1 VQEVPRPL
9 LADIQKQTK
18 EQRSPSHVHQK
29 HTKNMQNSASSG
41 TTATAGST
49 PYASASLYVGDLHS
63 EVTEALLCDIFNAVG
78 PVASIRVCRDAVTRR
93 SLGYAYVNFHMMVDA
108 ERALDTMNYT
118 MIKGRPIR
126 IMWSHRD
133 PSIRKSGKGNI
144 FIKNLDKSIDN
155 KMLYDTFC
163 TFGNILSCKIAY
175 DEEGRSKGYGFVHYE
190 TEEAAETA
198 IEKVDGKMLKE
209 KIVYVGKFKRKA
221 ERELED
227 GSSEKKYTNI
237 FVKNLDEAVT
247 DAQLQDLFS
256 KFGEITSL
264 ALMKDEQGK
273 SKGFAFINYGDMD
286 AAAKAVEAKNAEELN
301 GKPMYVG
308 RAQKKSERMAE
319 LKEKFDK
326 IKLERINKYQGVN
339 LYVKN
344 LDEQLAD
351 DAFLAAFSEYGVVT
365 SCKVM
370 RDDKGQGKGFGFVC
384 YTTPEEATKA
394 VTEMNGKILAQKPI
408 YVALAQ
414 RKEQRRAQLEA
425 QIAQRVQQT
434 RMANGAQ
441 GMPGMYPPQ
450 GPAVF
455 YPMQGGAQ
463 GRGQM
468 YYQQPMPGQ
477 QRGMQQQRFPQ
488 QGGKGGYQ
496 QQPQGYMVNGP
507 QGNRQPRQNQ
517 RRQGPGGPQQG
528 GKAGGRGRG
537 QGPQPGRG
545 GPQFQQGAR
554 NVPAPTPAPPAA
566 PPAQPAAPAPAPGP
580 VDFAAQLAAVPSE
593 QQKMMLGE
601 RLFPLIEQHH
611 EVGEQA
617 GKITGMLLD
626 MDTPELL
633 HLVESPDA
641 LRQKVVEAINV
652 LAQHGMAH
660 AISE

>member
-1 VQEVPRPL
+1 M
-9 LADIQKQTK
+9 QT
-18 EQRSPSHVHQK
+18 
-29 HTKNMQNSASSG
+29 G
-41 TTATAGST
+41 T
-49 PYASASLYVGDLHS
+49 PYASASLYVGDLHID
-63 EVTEALLCDIFNAVG
+63 VTEALLCDIFNAVG

-198 IEKVDGKMLKE
+198 IDKVDGKMLKE

-227 GSSEKKYTNI
+227 GSTERKYTNI
-237 FVKNLDEAVT
+237 FVKNLEDEVT
-247 DAQLQDLFS
+247 EAQLGELFG
-256 KFGEITSL
+256 KFGTITEGAL
-264 ALMKDEQGK
+264 ALMKDVEGK
-273 SKGFAFINYGDMD
+273 SKGFAFINFESME
-286 AAAKAVEAKNAEELN
+286 AARQAVEEMNGFELN
-301 GKPMYVG
+301 GKAMYVG

-326 IKLERINKYQGVN
+326 IKQERINKYQGVN

-344 LDEQLAD
+344 LDETLED
-351 DAFLAAFSEYGVVT
+351 AAFKEAFEVYGQIT
-365 SCKVM
+365 SCKIM
-370 RDDKGQGKGFGFVC
+370 RDDKGNAKGFGFVC
-384 YTTPEEATKA
+384 YTTNEEASKA
-394 VTEMNGKILAQKPI
+394 VTEMNGKILASKPI

-414 RKEQRRAQLEA
+414 RKEQRRAQLEL
-425 QIAQRVQQT
+425 QLAQRMSAT
-434 RMANGAQ
+434 RGNMNAPQ
-441 GMPGMYPPQ
+441 MPGMYTPVQ
-450 GPAVF
+450 GGIF
-455 YPMQGGAQ
+455 YPMQGSG
-463 GRGQM
+463 GRGGQM
-468 YYQQPMPGQ
+468 YYQPQMGGQ
-477 QRGMQQQRFPQ
+477 GVPRRFPQ
-488 QGGKGGYQ
+488 QGGKGGQ
-496 QQPQGYMVNGP
+496 QFPQGGPQGYMVQGP
-507 QGNRQPRQNQ
+507 QQGNPRQPRQNQ
-517 RRQGPGGPQQG
+517 RRQQGGPGGPQQG
-528 GKAGGRGRG
+528 GKGRGRG
-537 QGPQPGRG
+537 QGGQPGQQPGR
-545 GPQFQQGAR
+545 GPQFQQTAR
-554 NVPAPTPAPPAA
+554 NVPPAA
-566 PPAQPAAPAPAPGP
+566 PPAPAPAPAPQPTPIATAPGP
-580 VDFAAQLAAVPSE
+580 VDFATQLAAVPDE

-601 RLFPLIEQHH
+601 RLFPLIDKHP
-611 EVGEQA
+611 EVLDQA

-633 HLVESPDA
+633 HLIESPDA

-652 LAQHGMAH
+652 LAQHGMAS
-660 AISE
+660 AVVE

>member
-1 VQEVPRPL
+1 M
-9 LADIQKQTK
+9 
-18 EQRSPSHVHQK
+18 
-29 HTKNMQNSASSG
+29 N
-41 TTATAGST
+41 AGT
-49 PYASASLYVGDLHS
+49 PYASASLYVGDLHN

-227 GSSEKKYTNI
+227 GSTERKYTNI
-237 FVKNLDEAVT
+237 FVKNLDEGVVE
-247 DAQLQDLFS
+247 DELKKIFS
-256 KFGEITSL
+256 AFGEITSL
-264 ALMKDEQGK
+264 ALMNAEDGK
-273 SKGFAFINYGDMD
+273 SKGFAFINYGDME
-286 AAAKAVEAKNAEELN
+286 AARKAVEEKNGVDLN
-301 GKPMYVG
+301 GKAMYVG
-308 RAQKKSERMAE
+308 RAQKKSERTAE

-326 IKLERINKYQGVN
+326 IKQERINKYQGVN

-344 LDEQLAD
+344 LDENLED
-351 DAFLAAFSEYGVVT
+351 DAFRTAFEEYGQIT

-370 RDDKGQGKGFGFVC
+370 RDDKVHGKGFGFVC

-394 VTEMNGKILAQKPI
+394 VTEMNGKILASKPI

-425 QIAQRVQQT
+425 QMAQRVQQS
-434 RMANGAQ
+434 RMQNAPG

-455 YPMQGGAQ
+455 YPMQAG

-468 YYQQPMPGQ
+468 YYQPQMGGQ
-477 QRGMQQQRFPQ
+477 GMQRRFPQ
-488 QGGKGGYQ
+488 QGGKGQ
-496 QQPQGYMVNGP
+496 QFQGQGGPQGYMVQGP

-517 RRQGPGGPQQG
+517 RRQGGPQGGPGQG
-528 GKAGGRGRG
+528 QKGSGRGGRG
-537 QGPQPGRG
+537 QGPPQGGRG
-545 GPQFQQGAR
+545 APQFQQGAR
-554 NVPAPTPAPPAA
+554 NVPPAPQPPAPQQA
-566 PPAQPAAPAPAPGP
+566 APAQPVPAPGP
-580 VDFAAQLAAVPSE
+580 VDFAAQLAAVPAE

-601 RLFPLIEQHH
+601 RLFPLIEKHM
-611 EVGEQA
+611 EVGDQA

-633 HLVESPDA
+633 HLIESPEA

-652 LAQHGMAH
+652 LAQHGMAN
-660 AISE
+660 AIEQ

>member
-1 VQEVPRPL
+1 M
-9 LADIQKQTK
+9 
-18 EQRSPSHVHQK
+18 
-29 HTKNMQNSASSG
+29 N
-41 TTATAGST
+41 TAAST
-49 PYASASLYVGDLHS
+49 PYASASLYVGDLHT

-198 IEKVDGKMLKE
+198 IDKVDGKMLKE

-227 GSSEKKYTNI
+227 GSTEKKYTNI
-237 FVKNLDEAVT
+237 FVKNLDEEVT
-247 DAQLQDLFS
+247 EEDLRS
-256 KFGEITSL
+256 QFGAFGDITSL
-264 ALMKDEQGK
+264 ALMKDETSK
-273 SKGFAFINYGDMD
+273 SKGFAFINFEGMD
-286 AAAKAVEAKNAEELN
+286 TARNAVEEKNGFEFK
-301 GKPMYVG
+301 GKAMYVG

-326 IKLERINKYQGVN
+326 IKQERINKYQGVN

-344 LDEQLAD
+344 LDEALED
-351 DAFLAAFSEYGVVT
+351 SAFRTAFEEYGQIT
-365 SCKVM
+365 SCKIM
-370 RDDKGQGKGFGFVC
+370 RDDKGNAKGFGFVC

-394 VTEMNGKILAQKPI
+394 VTEMNGKILASKPI

-425 QIAQRVQQT
+425 QMAQRVQQS
-434 RMANGAQ
+434 RMANGPQ
-441 GMPGMYPPQ
+441 GMPGIYPPQ

-455 YPMQGGAQ
+455 YPMQAG

-468 YYQQPMPGQ
+468 YYQQPITGQ
-477 QRGMQQQRFPQ
+477 GVPRRYPQQ
-488 QGGKGGYQ
+488 QGGKGGQ
-496 QQPQGYMVNGP
+496 QFQQGGGPQGYMVQGP
-507 QGNRQPRQNQ
+507 QGSRQPRQNQ

-528 GKAGGRGRG
+528 PKGGKGRQG
-537 QGPQPGRG
+537 QGAPQPGRG
-545 GPQFQQGAR
+545 GPQFQQAAR
-554 NVPAPTPAPPAA
+554 NVPPAPAPAPPAA
-566 PPAQPAAPAPAPGP
+566 PAAAAPAPSAPAGP
-580 VDFAAQLAAVPSE
+580 VDFAAQLAAVPAE

-601 RLFPLIEQHH
+601 RLFPLIEKHH

-633 HLVESPDA
+633 HLIESPEA

-660 AISE
+660 AIQE

>member
-1 VQEVPRPL
+1 
-9 LADIQKQTK
+9 
-18 EQRSPSHVHQK
+18 
-29 HTKNMQNSASSG
+29 MQ
-41 TTATAGST
+41 AGT
-49 PYASASLYVGDLHS
+49 PYASASLYVGDLHT

-227 GSSEKKYTNI
+227 GSSERKYTNI
-237 FVKNLDEAVT
+237 FVKNLDEET
-247 DAQLQDLFS
+247 NEEDLVGAFS
-256 KFGEITSL
+256 KFGEITTGAL
-264 ALMKDEQGK
+264 ALMRDPEGK
-273 SKGFAFINYGDMD
+273 SKGFAFINFESME
-286 AAAKAVEAKNAEELN
+286 AARLAVEEMSGVELK

-308 RAQKKSERMAE
+308 RAQKKSERTAE

-326 IKLERINKYQGVN
+326 IKQERINKYQGVN

-344 LDEQLAD
+344 LDENLED
-351 DAFLAAFSEYGVVT
+351 AAFREAFEAYGQIT
-365 SCKVM
+365 SCKIM
-370 RDDKGQGKGFGFVC
+370 RDDKMNAKGFGFVC
-384 YTTPEEATKA
+384 YTTNEEASKA
-394 VTEMNGKILAQKPI
+394 VTEMNGKILASKPI

-425 QIAQRVQQT
+425 QIAQRVQAS
-434 RMANGAQ
+434 RMQNTPG
-441 GMPGMYPPQ
+441 GMPGMYTPVQ
-450 GPAVF
+450 GPGIF
-455 YPMQGGAQ
+455 YPMQGGGNA
-463 GRGQM
+463 GRGGQM
-468 YYQQPMPGQ
+468 YYQPQMGGQ
-477 QRGMQQQRFPQ
+477 QGVPRRFPQ
-488 QGGKGGYQ
+488 QGGKGGQ
-496 QQPQGYMVNGP
+496 QFQQGGPGQGYMVQGP
-507 QGNRQPRQNQ
+507 QGQPRQPRQNQ
-517 RRQGPGGPQQG
+517 RRQGGPQQG
-528 GKAGGRGRG
+528 QQQGKGKGRG
-537 QGPQPGRG
+537 QGPQQGPPGAQGGRG
-545 GPQFQQGAR
+545 GGAQFQGSAR
-554 NVPAPTPAPPAA
+554 NVP
-566 PPAQPAAPAPAPGP
+566 PAQPPAPAPAPTP
-580 VDFAAQLAAVPSE
+580 QPTQPPAAPAAVDLATQLAALPEGE
-593 QQKMMLGE
+593 QKLMLGE
-601 RLFPLIEQHH
+601 RLFPLIEKHH
-611 EVGEQA
+611 EVGDQA

-633 HLVESPDA
+633 HLIESPEA

-652 LAQHGMAH
+652 LAQHGMAS
-660 AISE
+660 AVEQ

>member
-1 VQEVPRPL
+1 
-9 LADIQKQTK
+9 
-18 EQRSPSHVHQK
+18 
-29 HTKNMQNSASSG
+29 
-41 TTATAGST
+41 
-49 PYASASLYVGDLHS
+49 
-63 EVTEALLCDIFNAVG
+63 
-78 PVASIRVCRDAVTRR
+78 
-93 SLGYAYVNFHMMVDA
+93 MMVDA

-175 DEEGRSKGYGFVHYE
+175 DEEARSKGYGFVHYE

-198 IEKVDGKMLKE
+198 IEKVDGKMLKD

-221 ERELED
+221 DRELED
-227 GSSEKKYTNI
+227 GSSEKKFTNI

-247 DAQLQDLFS
+247 EAELREQFGA
-256 KFGEITSL
+256 FGEITSL
-264 ALMKDEQGK
+264 ALMNTDEGK
-273 SKGFAFINYGDMD
+273 SKGFAFINFEAMD
-286 AAAKAVEAKNAEELN
+286 AARVAVEEKNGFEFK
-301 GKPMYVG
+301 GKAMYVG

-326 IKLERINKYQGVN
+326 IKQERINKYQGVN

-344 LDEQLAD
+344 LDETLQD
-351 DAFLAAFSEYGVVT
+351 DAFRTAFEEYGQIT

-370 RDDKGQGKGFGFVC
+370 RDDKGNGKGFGFVC

-394 VTEMNGKILAQKPI
+394 VTEMNGKILASKPI

-425 QIAQRVQQT
+425 QMAQRVQQS
-434 RMANGAQ
+434 RMQNAPG

-455 YPMQGGAQ
+455 YPMQAG

-468 YYQQPMPGQ
+468 YYQPQMGGQ
-477 QRGMQQQRFPQ
+477 GGPRRFPQ
-488 QGGKGGYQ
+488 QGGKGGPQFQ
-496 QQPQGYMVNGP
+496 QGGPQGYMVQGP

-528 GKAGGRGRG
+528 QKGGRGRG
-537 QGPQPGRG
+537 QGGPQPGRG

-554 NVPAPTPAPPAA
+554 NVPPAPAPAPPAA
-566 PPAQPAAPAPAPGP
+566 APAATTAAPAPAPGP
-580 VDFAAQLAAVPSE
+580 ADFAAQLAAVPAE

-601 RLFPLIEQHH
+601 RLFPLIERHS
-611 EVGEQA
+611 EVADQA

-633 HLVESPDA
+633 HLIESPDA

-652 LAQHGMAH
+652 LAQHGMAQ
-660 AISE
+660 AIDQ

>member
-1 VQEVPRPL
+1 
-9 LADIQKQTK
+9 
-18 EQRSPSHVHQK
+18 
-29 HTKNMQNSASSG
+29 MQASG
-41 TTATAGST
+41 T
-49 PYASASLYVGDLHS
+49 PYASASLYVGDLHT

-227 GSSEKKYTNI
+227 GSTERKYTNI
-237 FVKNLDEAVT
+237 FVKNLDEET
-247 DAQLQDLFS
+247 NEEDLVAAFA
-256 KFGEITSL
+256 KFGDITQGAL
-264 ALMKDEQGK
+264 ALMKDVDGK
-273 SKGFAFINYGDMD
+273 SKGFAFINFDTME
-286 AAAKAVEAKNAEELN
+286 AARLAVEEMNGFELK
-301 GKPMYVG
+301 GKAMYVG
-308 RAQKKSERMAE
+308 RAQKKSERTAE

-326 IKLERINKYQGVN
+326 IKQERINKYQGVN

-344 LDEQLAD
+344 LDETLED
-351 DAFLAAFSEYGVVT
+351 GAFKEAFEAYGQIT
-365 SCKVM
+365 SCKIM
-370 RDDKGQGKGFGFVC
+370 RDDKGNAKGFGFVC
-384 YTTPEEATKA
+384 YTTNEEASKA
-394 VTEMNGKILAQKPI
+394 VTEMNGKILASKPI

-425 QIAQRVQQT
+425 QIAQRVQAS
-434 RMANGAQ
+434 RMQ
-441 GMPGMYPPQ
+441 STPGMPGMYTPVQ
-450 GPAVF
+450 GPGIF
-455 YPMQGGAQ
+455 YPMQGNG

-468 YYQQPMPGQ
+468 YYQPQMGGQ
-477 QRGMQQQRFPQ
+477 QGGVPRRFPQ
-488 QGGKGGYQ
+488 QGGKGGQ
-496 QQPQGYMVNGP
+496 QFQQGGPQGYMVQGP
-507 QGNRQPRQNQ
+507 QGQPRQPRQNQ
-517 RRQGPGGPQQG
+517 RRQGGPQQG
-528 GKAGGRGRG
+528 GQQQGKGKGRGGQGGQPVQAGGRGG
-537 QGPQPGRG
+537 A
-545 GPQFQQGAR
+545 QFQGTAR
-554 NVPAPTPAPPAA
+554 NVPPPQPPAPAQTAPTPQPTQ
-566 PPAQPAAPAPAPGP
+566 PPAQPAS
-580 VDFAAQLAAVPSE
+580 VDLATQLAALPE
-593 QQKMMLGE
+593 GEQKMLLGE
-601 RLFPLIEQHH
+601 RLFPLIEKHV
-611 EVGEQA
+611 EVGDQA

-633 HLVESPDA
+633 HLIESPEA

-652 LAQHGMAH
+652 LAQHGMAN
-660 AISE
+660 AVDM